1 MYFLDVFQ
9 GDRMWRFAAG
19 LYLVYLAG
27 GKLQLA
33 AVFGFTAGGA
43 IMLFGGII
51 GNWVDMNARLKGK
64 SSGSCAYE
72 SERLLQIRL
81 I

>member
-27 GKLQLA
+27 GKLRLA

-51 GNWVDMNARLKGK
+51 ANWVDMNGRLKGN
-64 SSGSCAYE
+64 S
-72 SERLLQIRL
+72 
-81 I
+81 

>member
-1 MYFLDVFQ
+1 MWRFAAVLMVSLTVRLLLLQ

-27 GKLQLA
+27 GELQLA

-51 GNWVDMNARLKGK
+51 GNWVDINSRLKG
-64 SSGSCAYE
+64 
-72 SERLLQIRL
+72 
-81 I
+81 